1 MRTHCHEPAY
11 SLSLYVM
18 PRLVLLYVNV
28 NRNLRYLFESG
39 LNRLH
44 DSLRMSE
51 TSDSIATA
59 PLFYDQ

>member
-1 MRTHCHEPAY
+1 MRTHCHDPAY

-18 PRLVLLYVNV
+18 PRLVLVYVNV

-51 TSDSIATA
+51 TPHSIATA
-59 PLFYDQ
+59 PMFHDQ